1 MRLNNEEIKELSNF
15 LAKTLMEKN
24 LLVKQVKLEDIR
36 LDIYNIILEDMKME
50 DKLNE
55 EVKDIMEKYE
65 AELKS
70 GKLDYNKLFNMI
82 KQQIIKERKLVI

>member
-55 EVKDIMEKYE
+55 EVKDIMERYE